1 MIGNRI
7 KSARTFRKRS
17 QRWLAEEIGVN
28 QSSVTQWETGK
39 TDPTTE
45 NLSRIAQVLN
55 VNFEWLAKGSGEI
68 SGANTSATVVIADQ
82 LPAFESYSDEQHEF
96 LRLFDALPKSK
107 RETLLTFMREWVK

>member
-45 NLSRIAQVLN
+45 NLSRIAQVLDI
-55 VNFEWLAKGSGEI
+55 NFEWLAKGN
-68 SGANTSATVVIADQ
+68 GAVVGTSIPATVILSEP
-82 LPAFESYSDEQHEF
+82 LPEMNSYSDEQREF
-96 LRLFDALPKSK
+96 LRMFEALPKSK
-107 RETLLTFMREWVK
+107 REVLLTFMREWVK